1 MPPSRPFRFDP
12 LKGLE
17 ALLYISSRLPEDFYK
32 VLKVLYFADKYH
44 LENYGRLICGD
55 HYIAMRSGVVPSG
68 LYDFVK
74 DVRDPR
80 RQPTHGVDAK
90 EALALEGHRL
100 VPKREARLEFFSET
114 DRECLDR
121 AIEEMR
127 TMDWTTLK
135 VKTHGPDYEAADL
148 DDEVP
153 FDAIA
158 RTLPNG
164 ELLLKALRS

>member
-1 MPPSRPFRFDP
+1 MSPSRPFRFDAI
-12 LKGLE
+12 KGLE
-17 ALLYISSRLPEDFYK
+17 ALLYISSRLEEDFYR
-32 VLKVLYFADKYH
+32 VLKVPYFADKHH

-80 RQPTHGVDAK
+80 RPPSYGVNAR
-90 EALALEGHRL
+90 EAFALEGHRI

-114 DRECLDR
+114 DRESLDR
-121 AIEEMR
+121 AIEEVR
-127 TMDWTTLK
+127 TMDWNTLK
-135 VKTHGPDYEAADL
+135 ARTHGTDYDAADL

-153 FDAIA
+153 FDALA
-158 RTLPNG
+158 MTLPNG
-164 ELLLKALRS
+164 ELLLKALRG